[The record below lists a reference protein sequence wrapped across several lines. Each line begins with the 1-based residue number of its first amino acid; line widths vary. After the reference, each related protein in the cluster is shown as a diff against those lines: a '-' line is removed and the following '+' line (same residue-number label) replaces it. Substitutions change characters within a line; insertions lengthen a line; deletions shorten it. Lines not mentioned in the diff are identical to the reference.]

1 MTDTPESPPLR
12 QWLGLV
18 AVSLGVALIV
28 VDITIVNV
36 ILAPIIEDLSITSV
50 DAQWIQESYAI
61 AFAALLLL
69 TGRLSD
75 LHGARKIFLIGLVV
89 FGVTSVLAAVA
100 PSGGL
105 LILARF
111 LQGIGG
117 AMILPTSLAL
127 VNATFTGKARGQA
140 FAVWGSTIGA
150 AAAVG
155 PLLGGWLADFS
166 WRWAFGINIPLVA
179 VIIAGV
185 LIYLPPSPRTR
196 GRVDTLGAVLSAVGL
211 GLLAFALIEGRTYG
225 WLITTEP
232 LTVGGVSWSGGP
244 SPVLVALVV
253 SALALVAF
261 WRRQAAL
268 GRSGGEPLMDVRL
281 FGIPSFRNGNV
292 VTLIVGL
299 GEFGI
304 IAVLPLWLQFALDY
318 TAFQA
323 GLALV
328 ALAVGSF
335 CASGAS
341 FPMAATVPALAQVR
355 IGLVL
360 EIAGLGLLG
369 LIAATDSAWW
379 LIALA
384 LFVYGIG
391 VGFATAQ
398 VTNIVLV
405 DVPADSAGQGSGI
418 QSAARELGSALGIAV
433 LTTLFFSTLASGLRD
448 RLTDGGAPDGEAER
462 LSGVVTESAGSVIPA
477 LLAEPRTESAG
488 EAARAAMTSGLQI
501 SSYVCAA
508 LLVLAL
514 AATLFITPR
523 AEPEPDG
530 ARPEPPQPEPEHARP
545 EPGHARPEPVRPDSA
560 QPEPDRPKPA
570 GA

>member
-1 MTDTPESPPLR
+1 MR

-36 ILAPIIEDLSITSV
+36 ILAPIIEDLEVTSV
-50 DAQWIQESYAI
+50 EAQWVQESYAI
-61 AFAALLLL
+61 IFAALLLIS
-69 TGRLSD
+69 GRLSD

-89 FGVTSVLAAVA
+89 FGLTSLVAAVA
-100 PSGGL
+100 PNGGL

-179 VIIAGV
+179 LIIAGA
-185 LIYLPPSPRTR
+185 LHYLPASPRTR
-196 GRVDTLGAVLSAVGL
+196 GSIDVLGGVLSAIGL
-211 GLLAFALIEGRTYG
+211 GFLAFGLIEGRTYG
-225 WLITTEP
+225 WLKTIEP
-232 LTVGGVSWSGGP
+232 LEVAGISWSGGP
-244 SPVLVALVV
+244 SPVFVAFVV
-253 SALALVAF
+253 SILVMVVF

-268 GRSGGEPLMDVRL
+268 SRRNEEPLMDVRL
-281 FGIPSFRNGNV
+281 FSIASFRNGNV
-292 VTLIVGL
+292 VTLVVGL

-304 IAVLPLWLQFALDY
+304 IAVMPLWLQFALDY
-318 TAFQA
+318 SAFQA

-328 ALAVGSF
+328 ALAAGSF

-341 FPMAATVPALAQVR
+341 FSMSSAPITLVR
-355 IGLVL
+355 LGLIL
-360 EIAGLGLLG
+360 EAAGLAMLG

-379 LIALA
+379 LIAIA

-405 DVPADSAGQGSGI
+405 DVPAESAGQGSGI
-418 QSAARELGSALGIAV
+418 QSASRELGAALGIAV
-433 LTTLFFSTLASGLRD
+433 LTTLFFTTITSNLRD
-448 RLTDGGAPDGEAER
+448 SLTGSGVPDEQARE
-462 LSGVVTESAGSVIPA
+462 LSGVVTDSAGSVIPG
-477 LLAEPRTESAG
+477 LAADPQTASAAD
-488 EAARAAMTSGLQI
+488 AARQAMADAVEV
-501 SSYVCAA
+501 SSYVCAG
-508 LLVLAL
+508 LLLLAL
-514 AATLFITPR
+514 AATLFVKPR
-523 AEPEPDG
+523 NPGGGSAAEDKHEVTKPEP
-530 ARPEPPQPEPEHARP
+530 
-545 EPGHARPEPVRPDSA
+545 SA
-560 QPEPDRPKPA
+560 H
-570 GA
+570 

>member
-1 MTDTPESPPLR
+1 MSATEQTPSMR

-36 ILAPIIEDLSITSV
+36 ILAPIIEDLEVTSV
-50 DAQWIQESYAI
+50 EAQWVQESYAI
-61 AFAALLLL
+61 IFAALLLIS
-69 TGRLSD
+69 GRLSD
-75 LHGARKIFLIGLVV
+75 LHGARKIFLVGLVV
-89 FGVTSVLAAVA
+89 FGLTSLVAAVA
-100 PSGGL
+100 PNGGL

-127 VNATFTGKARGQA
+127 VNATFTGRARGQA

-179 VIIAGV
+179 VIIAGA
-185 LIYLPPSPRTR
+185 LRYLPASPRTR
-196 GRVDTLGAVLSAVGL
+196 GGIDVLGGVLSAIGL
-211 GLLAFALIEGRTYG
+211 GFLAFGLIEGRTYG
-225 WLITTEP
+225 WLTTVEP
-232 LTVGGVSWSGGP
+232 LDVGGISWSGGP
-244 SPVLVALVV
+244 SPVFVAFIV
-253 SALALVAF
+253 SALVMVIF

-268 GRSGGEPLMDVRL
+268 SRRDEEPLMDVRL
-281 FGIPSFRNGNV
+281 FSIASFRNGNV
-292 VTLIVGL
+292 VTLVVGL

-304 IAVLPLWLQFALDY
+304 IAVLPLWLQFALGY
-318 TAFQA
+318 SAFQA

-328 ALAVGSF
+328 ALAAGSF

-341 FPMAATVPALAQVR
+341 FSMSSTPLTLVR
-355 IGLVL
+355 LGLIL
-360 EIAGLGLLG
+360 EAAGLAVLG

-379 LIALA
+379 LIAIA

-405 DVPADSAGQGSGI
+405 DVPAESAGQGSGI
-418 QSAARELGSALGIAV
+418 QSASRELGAALGIAV
-433 LTTLFFSTLASGLRD
+433 LTTLFFTTITSNLRD
-448 RLTDGGAPDGEAER
+448 SLTGSGVPDAQARE
-462 LSGVVTESAGSVIPA
+462 LSGVVTDSAGSVIPG
-477 LLAEPRTESAG
+477 LAADPRTSSAAD
-488 EAARAAMTSGLQI
+488 AARQAMADAI
-501 SSYVCAA
+501 EVSSYVCAG
-508 LLVLAL
+508 LLLLAL
-514 AATLFITPR
+514 AATLFVRPR
-523 AEPEPDG
+523 NPGGGGAAGENHETTKPEPST
-530 ARPEPPQPEPEHARP
+530 H
-545 EPGHARPEPVRPDSA
+545 
-560 QPEPDRPKPA
+560 
-570 GA
+570 